1 MNVFYSPE
9 THGLKEVPS
18 FQYNDTVVETQTVY
32 FTKPTVYSICSE
44 GALYSSPRYVDGS
57 FDPDNWVEVDF
68 AEILACDGTV
78 MHELMVAI
86 QNCLVCDAIHDP
98 KSGYYLQAAA

>member
-1 MNVFYSPE
+1 MKVFYSPE
-9 THGLKEVPS
+9 THGLKEIPDFLDV
-18 FQYNDTVVETQTVY
+18 NDGNNQTVY

-68 AEILACDGTV
+68 AEIEACDGTV
-78 MHELMVAI
+78 MLELMKAI